1 MFTSDVLI
9 RAERKYYLMND
20 KKIRG
25 KSLVINASLNVIK
38 QICTLA
44 FSLITFPYVSR
55 VLGDV
60 SYGKYSFAASII
72 EYLLIFSASAGG
84 AYAIREGARIKGDK
98 EKIRKFSSEIFS
110 IGCLFTATA
119 YIVLFL
125 LIIFWQKAYQYKD
138 LLLILALMLL
148 ATTIGVEWIFN
159 IFEDFK
165 NITIRQIVVQ
175 GVGLVLTLILVHSN
189 NDANLYAIA
198 TVVAMS
204 GANLINF
211 FVSRKYVKISLTKSL
226 NLKNHI
232 KPIMMILFYSA
243 MITVYSNADIIM
255 LGVMKNDSVVGA
267 YSVSAKIYGIA
278 KNIFIAALTVLL
290 PRMSAYLGNN
300 ELTKM
305 KTIINKTL
313 NILMIGLV
321 PAIVLIIYFAKTII
335 LIVAGKD
342 YLQGTESLQ
351 LLSIAL
357 LFAVISS
364 LLTTN
369 IMIPNRQENK
379 ITKIVTISALSN
391 VILNYFLIPVYGA
404 SAAALT
410 TVIAEMI
417 VCIGAIIYTKGYIK
431 ARKVLVMG
439 FKISLAAMVMLMI
452 LIAISALIINH
463 IIELFVGAFVSCA
476 VYCLCLGLLN
486 ILVS

>member
-1 MFTSDVLI
+1 
-9 RAERKYYLMND
+9 
-20 KKIRG
+20 
-25 KSLVINASLNVIK
+25 
-38 QICTLA
+38 
-44 FSLITFPYVSR
+44 
-55 VLGDV
+55 
-60 SYGKYSFAASII
+60 
-72 EYLLIFSASAGG
+72 
-84 AYAIREGARIKGDK
+84 
-98 EKIRKFSSEIFS
+98 
-110 IGCLFTATA
+110 
-119 YIVLFL
+119 
-125 LIIFWQKAYQYKD
+125 
-138 LLLILALMLL
+138 
-148 ATTIGVEWIFN
+148 
-159 IFEDFK
+159 
-165 NITIRQIVVQ
+165 
-175 GVGLVLTLILVHSN
+175 
-189 NDANLYAIA
+189 
-198 TVVAMS
+198 
-204 GANLINF
+204 
-211 FVSRKYVKISLTKSL
+211 
-226 NLKNHI
+226 
-232 KPIMMILFYSA
+232 MILFYSA

-486 ILVS
+486 INIMRNNSGRFHF